1 MKDTETRNRFVEL
14 RAQGMSFAKIAE
26 QLDVSK
32 TTLVDWSRQL
42 KNDIANMKEIEL
54 EELRDR
60 HNMSERTRIEL
71 IGGQLARIQEELAKR
86 DFSDVPTPA
95 LLSLFMK
102 FAPLLEKEHKAVSF
116 VQDVDSGD
124 LTSVFVNKDSW
135 TA

>member
-1 MKDTETRNRFVEL
+1 
-14 RAQGMSFAKIAE
+14 MSFAKIAE

-42 KNDIANMKEIEL
+42 KNDIANLKAIEL
-54 EELRDR
+54 EELRER
-60 HNMSERTRIEL
+60 HSMSERTRIEF

-86 DFSDVPTPA
+86 DLSDVPTPA

-102 FAPLLEKEHKAVSF
+102 FAPLLGKEHKAVSF

-124 LTSVFVNKDSW
+124 ITRIFTSRDEW